1 MLKIYCRTFN
11 LTVIYR
17 RNCDFKVEDRERD
30 LSAQFIDMDEQFF
43 TPTMTKYQEEYSKAR
58 PTSLYSVTPKES
70 TSTSSSTRGVSKEST
85 YRPKSSSSLSSST
98 RRSSAPFAVS
108 PFKSPFLSSSPQ
120 TDSICKKGKQ
130 HSFSTTNLTLFH
142 SPKHT
147 WYKTTTDSV
156 QSTWTDK

>member
-1 MLKIYCRTFN
+1 MLKVYCRTFN

-120 TDSICKKGKQ
+120 TESICKKGKEI
-130 HSFSTTNLTLFH
+130 
-142 SPKHT
+142 
-147 WYKTTTDSV
+147 SV
-156 QSTWTDK
+156 